1 LIGLVTALWAGMA
14 AVGAL
19 QHGLDVIADVPVHRR
34 PNFFM
39 KRLRALVFLVL
50 FGLGI
55 CLSTIMSNVATLFD
69 VGWLTGALGVAG
81 TLAVNTLLLLMT
93 YSVLPA
99 RRRSWRQLLPGA
111 LIGAALLVTLQLLAS
126 FIVRRFLAGASDVSG
141 TFATVLA
148 LLSWF
153 HLVSRVILMSAE
165 FNELLVDRLWPRRL
179 LGQLPPTD
187 ADRRATLLDVQ
198 RVQRDA
204 KLGYAVSVD
213 GQVATDEEPLGA
225 DIRT

>member
-1 LIGLVTALWAGMA
+1 
-14 AVGAL
+14 
-19 QHGLDVIADVPVHRR
+19 
-34 PNFFM
+34 
-39 KRLRALVFLVL
+39 
-50 FGLGI
+50 
-55 CLSTIMSNVATLFD
+55 
-69 VGWLTGALGVAG
+69 
-81 TLAVNTLLLLMT
+81 
-93 YSVLPA
+93 
-99 RRRSWRQLLPGA
+99 
-111 LIGAALLVTLQLLAS
+111 
-126 FIVRRFLAGASDVSG
+126 
-141 TFATVLA
+141 
-148 LLSWF
+148 
-153 HLVSRVILMSAE
+153 VSRVILMSAE